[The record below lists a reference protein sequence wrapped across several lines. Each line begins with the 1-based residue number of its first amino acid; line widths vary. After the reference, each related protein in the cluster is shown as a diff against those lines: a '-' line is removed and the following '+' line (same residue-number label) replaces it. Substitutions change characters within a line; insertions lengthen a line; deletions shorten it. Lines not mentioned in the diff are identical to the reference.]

1 MTAIRQNWLRE
12 IGAAIFLVTCIVGMG
27 LLLYHEHDRPV
38 HDQSW
43 SHPFKPTVY
52 VSIITAAIKVALSF
66 IVSEAVGQLK
76 WLHFSSKPRKLMDL
90 QTFQSAGEGPEGALK
105 LLFAVKHRAVL
116 ASVAAIIVLATSLI
130 DPAFQIVIDLN
141 EEVVNQTEWKILPQN
156 PQYQVTNVY
165 DSNNLVQQSGMD
177 QPSLFN
183 DSAQAPDL
191 LTCNYTFK
199 SNPAP
204 NAKFQATA
212 ASAGGMDAESFSQ
225 SNSHTKF
232 TSSTRANALDFTG
245 FNFTTNGPFT
255 GNLSELWSIKYGPPN
270 VGEDGKSSSISCQE
284 AMHCQ
289 FFLCVR
295 HAERI
300 KFSNGSVTF
309 NNTSQT
315 PLQVS
320 RVEVE
325 HVGTSKKILATLQP
339 LVNTN
344 YDGNATF
351 SINGADYHNIG
362 GWLSSFFMRDYS
374 SDRFDATAEAL
385 YRFPDMN
392 YLITNV
398 ANGMTEAILKVK
410 WRYLALPAAITGLAI
425 VLLIA
430 VICRSINRQARVWK
444 SSGLAVA
451 AHDIPGLDRAHIR
464 SVDELE
470 KVAKTLKV
478 QANDDEKGWLLTRQP
493 AEA

>member
-1 MTAIRQNWLRE
+1 
-12 IGAAIFLVTCIVGMG
+12 MG

-177 QPSLFN
+177 QPSYSSIDLDFQGAVQYSLFNVSLQPQVDCSGNDSCIWQDVTTLGVCSACEDVTHFVESQCGPLVFN

-392 YLITNV
+392 YFDNQCC
-398 ANGMTEAILKVK
+398 K
-410 WRYLALPAAITGLAI
+410 W
-425 VLLIA
+425 
-430 VICRSINRQARVWK
+430 N
-444 SSGLAVA
+444 
-451 AHDIPGLDRAHIR
+451 DRG
-464 SVDELE
+464 D
-470 KVAKTLKV
+470 T
-478 QANDDEKGWLLTRQP
+478 
-493 AEA
+493 